1 MNDASYFVDE
11 HNKLA
16 EKCNHQQAEIE
27 RLKAEVHML
36 HNSTSS
42 RVLSVEIERD
52 EAREASERTFN
63 RWKLAI
69 SMVPDVDEDKA
80 EIEFAKWVEQYPWL
94 EEEK

>member
-52 EAREASERTFN
+52 EAREAAREILAYFAN
-63 RWKLAI
+63 RE
-69 SMVPDVDEDKA
+69 SDV
-80 EIEFAKWVEQYPWL
+80 WVKITTKYPWL
-94 EEEK
+94 EEE